1 MIIKKF
7 SYLLSLFIIFSILQF
22 SNISLAGKVYMW
34 TDENGMDHISDT
46 PPPTGTEHES
56 MKYNET
62 PTHRSTYE
70 QREIQNDNSYRN
82 YIQPSK
88 RPVTNTRSYPDT
100 QSDYNQSMNA
110 YYETQIE
117 KLKLDKEDYK
127 NKLSR
132 PHTQSEYELY
142 TKRIKKIEIDIKYYQ
157 SKIK

>member
-1 MIIKKF
+1 MRYKISSAII
-7 SYLLSLFIIFSILQF
+7 LLFIFTIFMYSQISI
-22 SNISLAGKVYMW
+22 AGKVYMW
-34 TDENGMDHISDT
+34 TDENGMDHITDT
-46 PPPTGTEHES
+46 PPPEGTEHES
-56 MKYNET
+56 MKYEET
-62 PTHRSTYE
+62 PSHRTTYE
-70 QREIQNDNSYRN
+70 QREIQNDNSFRN
-82 YIQPSK
+82 YIQPST

-100 QSDYNQSMNA
+100 QSDYNKSMNA

-127 NKLSR
+127 NRLSR